1 VALSA
6 WRSQLVD
13 RGRQAIGAL
22 PDSTGTRVLRL
33 AAVGLVAALQVVV
46 IWRLF
51 LDVPSV
57 RILAGFDYWVFAAA
71 GRAVAT
77 GHLPYTPQAMTAAL
91 RALSPISTAHPP
103 GGAFAYMPWVA
114 VVLVPFGLMP
124 YWLGFGIWS
133 VVSLGLLVWCIDC
146 WWRWLRPSISRWAV
160 QLAVLVSF
168 PALSLLRLGQIDAFV
183 LGIATLGF
191 ALHRRQMW
199 FWVGVLAVVGFSL
212 KPQALLW
219 LPFGYL
225 LLAGGNRTARWRGV
239 AGMVAAAVAVVILPL
254 ALNRN
259 AWDGYF
265 KAVLSIGKGQPD
277 IASLAGFVRWF
288 PALNGLPIGLSSP
301 VTDVLLVLGL
311 GVIAAWVGRVL
322 ISPRWQRSDPTDRWV
337 ALVAFPLLIW
347 LASAPY
353 LHDDDLVLI
362 LPIVM
367 WGLSRDHL
375 AVLRPVVWLVLIALV
390 VDDGIQGL
398 VLQFLPRSATP
409 APAALLLALITC
421 WLWVARP
428 PGPAPEHADLGAAPG
443 PARPPPLPA
452 GV

>member
-1 VALSA
+1 LLLTV
-6 WRSQLVD
+6 
-13 RGRQAIGAL
+13 
-22 PDSTGTRVLRL
+22 
-33 AAVGLVAALQVVV
+33 VGLVSIIQLVI

-57 RILAGFDYWVFAAA
+57 RVLAGIDYWVFAAA
-71 GRAVAT
+71 GRAVAS
-77 GHLPYTPQAMTAAL
+77 GHSPYAPQAITAAL
-91 RALSPISTAHPP
+91 RALRPISTADPP
-103 GGAFAYMPWVA
+103 GGVFAYMPWVA

-133 VVSLGLLVWCIDC
+133 VVSLALLVGCIDC
-146 WWRWLRPSISRWAV
+146 WWRWLRPSISRWAL

-168 PALSLLRLGQIDAFV
+168 PALSLLRLGQMDAFL
-183 LGIATLGF
+183 LGITTLGF
-191 ALHRRQMW
+191 ALYRRQRW
-199 FWVGVLAVVGFSL
+199 FWVGVLAVVGVSL

-219 LPFGYL
+219 LPLGYI

-239 AGMVAAAVAVVILPL
+239 AGMVAAAVALVILPL

-265 KAVLSIGKGQPD
+265 KTFLSIGKGQPN
-277 IASLAGFVRWF
+277 IASLAGFVSWF

-311 GVIAAWVGRVL
+311 GVIAAWVWRVL
-322 ISPRWQRSDPTDRWV
+322 INPRWQQSDPTDRWV

-362 LPIVM
+362 MPIVL

-375 AVLRPVVWLVLIALV
+375 ALRRPAVWLVLIALV

-398 VLQFLPRSATP
+398 VLQFLPRLATP
-409 APAALLLALITC
+409 APAALLLAVITC
-421 WLWVARP
+421 CLWVARP
-428 PGPAPEHADLGAAPG
+428 PRPALEHPDLGAAPG